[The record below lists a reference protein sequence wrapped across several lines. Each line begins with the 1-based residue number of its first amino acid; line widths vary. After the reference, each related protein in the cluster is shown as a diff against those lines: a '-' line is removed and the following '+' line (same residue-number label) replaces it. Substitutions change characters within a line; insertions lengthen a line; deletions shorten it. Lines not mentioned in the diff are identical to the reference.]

1 MTEIHKSTINC
12 CVENKFAF
20 LNTGSDLSSLMIH
33 LNYTFN
39 IVQSVIGQLS
49 SDHSNIIESLT
60 PFLRLD
66 LLLEANNNTNCSSVI
81 SKIPWTDPI
90 FISALTCLLIGLIM
104 GLLIIII
111 KNLHTPSSR
120 NTIIMIITMLL
131 LGYGVVALKSRDQ
144 WYHVLIKDW
153 LSIVTTI
160 VAMILGGRT
169 KVLSVKWRKI
179 LFGLACLFTLMGII
193 FTILGFVFR
202 DSSVT
207 RIVYQVFACASWC
220 FVMFIVELYR
230 QGVSTNCLFS
240 CCLINE
246 VHLATPICVVFD
258 YHS

>member
-1 MTEIHKSTINC
+1 MNLI
-12 CVENKFAF
+12 KFGF

-81 SKIPWTDPI
+81 WNISWTDPI
-90 FISALTCLLIGLIM
+90 LISAVTCLLIGLIM

-131 LGYGVVALKSRDQ
+131 LGYGVVALNSRDQ
-144 WYHVLIKDW
+144 WYNVLIKDW

-160 VAMILGGRT
+160 VAMISGGRT

-193 FTILGFVFR
+193 FTILGFIFR

-207 RIVYQVFACASWC
+207 RIVFQVFACASWC
-220 FVMFIVELYR
+220 CVMFIV
-230 QGVSTNCLFS
+230 S
-240 CCLINE
+240 CQIKLI
-246 VHLATPICVVFD
+246 TM
-258 YHS
+258 

>member
-1 MTEIHKSTINC
+1 
-12 CVENKFAF
+12 
-20 LNTGSDLSSLMIH
+20 MIH

-49 SDHSNIIESLT
+49 SDHSNIIGSLT
-60 PFLRLD
+60 PLFGID
-66 LLLEANNNTNCSSVI
+66 SLLEANNNTNCSSNI
-81 SKIPWTDPI
+81 EDPLDRSNFHI
-90 FISALTCLLIGLIM
+90 GAYLSVSRYSAI
-104 GLLIIII
+104 
-111 KNLHTPSSR
+111 
-120 NTIIMIITMLL
+120 MLL
-131 LGYGVVALKSRDQ
+131 LRYGVVALKSRDQ

-179 LFGLACLFTLMGII
+179 LFTLACLFTLMGII

-220 FVMFIVELYR
+220 FVMFIVDFWSMWYLLSRTSPSKYTFIFAMFLIFYEFVILDFILQLVFAITVCER
-230 QGVSTNCLFS
+230 QVYS
-240 CCLINE
+240 
-246 VHLATPICVVFD
+246 FD
-258 YHS
+258 YLSESNPSLIYLYSY